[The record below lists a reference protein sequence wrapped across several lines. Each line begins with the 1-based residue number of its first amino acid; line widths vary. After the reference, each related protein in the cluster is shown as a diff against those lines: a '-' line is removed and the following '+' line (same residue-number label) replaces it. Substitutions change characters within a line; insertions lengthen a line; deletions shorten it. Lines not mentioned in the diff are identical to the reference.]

1 MKTSRRKFI
10 TTASQLGAVGGL
22 MSAGMLSFTDAVS
35 THNLSKRKSIGP
47 NDTIRVGII
56 GTGGR
61 GSSLIRNTQA
71 IDGMEIV
78 ACCDI
83 LPFRLEAAMKLAAKG
98 AKQYKDYRKL
108 LEQPD
113 LDAVI
118 IATPLYLHFEMI
130 KAAIEAD
137 KHIYC
142 EKTMT
147 FTIDEAKKLKPM
159 LEKSDNVFQVGYQ
172 HRYNPVYQ
180 KAREIIQGDEFG
192 PLSHVECYWNRNGDW
207 RRPVPDPKFEKII
220 NWRMYRDYSGGLM
233 AELSSHQINIVN
245 WMMGSAP
252 HKVTGFG
259 GINYWKDGRETY
271 DNIHAIFEYP
281 DGLKMN
287 CSCLTTNAQMGFQMK
302 FYGKNATVKI
312 TRETGYEAW
321 LYVEPTYLKSY
332 SSEKNKAAGVD
343 AVTGATTEILKKGE
357 PVSLFK
363 SDPGREDAEP
373 TRLAIASF
381 GDCIRENKEPVVGYE
396 SAKDSAVCV
405 ALANMAMQTGEM
417 VQWKDHV

>member
-1 MKTSRRKFI
+1 M
-10 TTASQLGAVGGL
+10 GAVGGL

-35 THNLSKRKSIGP
+35 SNKASGRKKFGP
-47 NDTIRVGII
+47 NDSIRVGII

-61 GSSLIRNTQA
+61 GMSLIRNTQA
-71 IDGMEIV
+71 VEGMEIV

-98 AKQYKDYRKL
+98 AKQYEDYRKL
-108 LEQPD
+108 LAQAD

-118 IATPLYLHFEMI
+118 ISTPLYLHFEMI

-147 FTIDEAKKLKPM
+147 FTIEEAKKLKPL

-172 HRYNPVYQ
+172 HRYNEVYQ

-192 PLSHVECYWNRNGDW
+192 PLSHIECYWNRNGDW

-233 AELSSHQINIVN
+233 GELSSHQINIVN
-245 WMMGSAP
+245 WMMGTAP

-259 GINYWKDGRETY
+259 GIDYWKDGRETF

-281 DGLKMN
+281 EGLKLS
-287 CSCLTTNAQMGFQMK
+287 CTCLTTNAQMGFQMK
-302 FYGKNATVKI
+302 FYGKNATVQI
-312 TRETGYEAW
+312 TRETGYEAK
-321 LYVEPTYLKSY
+321 LYVEPIYFR
-332 SSEKNKAAGVD
+332 EMNKQMNKEVGVD
-343 AVTGATTEILKKGE
+343 AVTGATTEILKKGK
-357 PVSLFK
+357 PISLFK

-381 GDCIRENKEPVVGYE
+381 GDCIRESKEPVVGYE
-396 SAKDSAVCV
+396 SAKDSAICV
-405 ALANMAMQTGEM
+405 ALANKAMQTGEM
-417 VQWKDHV
+417 VHWKDHV

>member
-1 MKTSRRKFI
+1 MKTSRRKFL

-22 MSAGMLSFTDAVS
+22 MGSGLLSFTRAEPIENRS
-35 THNLSKRKSIGP
+35 LRKKFGP

-61 GSSLIRNTQA
+61 GMSLIKNTQA
-71 IDGMEIV
+71 VDGMEIV

-83 LPFRLEAAMKLAAKG
+83 LPFRLEAGLQYAAKG
-98 AKQYKDYRKL
+98 AKSYQDYRDL
-108 LEQPD
+108 LAQSD

-118 IATPLYLHFEMI
+118 IATPLYLHYEMI
-130 KAAIEAD
+130 QAALEAN

-147 FTIDEAKKLKPM
+147 FTIEEAKQLKPM
-159 LEKSDNVFQVGYQ
+159 IENSDTVFQVGYQ

-180 KAREIIQGDEFG
+180 KVKEIIEGDEFG

-245 WMMGSAP
+245 WMRGASP

-259 GINYWKDGRETY
+259 GINYWNDGRETF
-271 DNIHAIFEYP
+271 DNIHALFEYE
-281 DGLKMN
+281 DGLKLS

-302 FYGKNATVKI
+302 FYGKNASVQI
-312 TRETGYEAW
+312 IREAGYEAW
-321 LYVEPTYLKSY
+321 LYVEPTYFQDFGNDK
-332 SSEKNKAAGVD
+332 KQDAGVD
-343 AVTGATTEILKKGE
+343 AVTGATTELLKKGK
-357 PVSLFK
+357 PIALFQ
-363 SDPGREDAEP
+363 SDPGKEDAEP

-381 GDCIRENKEPVVGYE
+381 GDCIRESKDPVVGYE
-396 SAKDSAVCV
+396 SAKDSAFCV
-405 ALANMAMQTGEM
+405 ALANKAMQSREM
-417 VQWKDHV
+417 IHWKDYV